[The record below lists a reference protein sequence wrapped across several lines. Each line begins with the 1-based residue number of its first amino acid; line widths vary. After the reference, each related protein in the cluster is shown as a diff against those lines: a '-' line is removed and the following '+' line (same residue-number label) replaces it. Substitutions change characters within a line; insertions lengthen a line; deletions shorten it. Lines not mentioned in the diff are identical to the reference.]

1 MKSKFY
7 QGIQFK
13 FFSIVVLSIIFATA
27 SITVFQ
33 LVIKAAYHITEE
45 QLSNIENQYALFY
58 FLAFLALTLFY
69 YTLLSRKIIKRIN
82 KIYQA
87 VTKMKSTDLSITID
101 DNSLDEI
108 GYLARH
114 INEMTK
120 NLKKAKEREIKA
132 EHEKIEII
140 SSISHDLKTPLTSL
154 LGYIELTKKQLTQDT
169 EICYEY
175 LDVAQKK
182 CLDLKKQL
190 NDLLEYCTLQFG
202 GMKLKLETICAT
214 ELVKE
219 VLTDFIPEFER
230 VNMTYR
236 IDVKEQS
243 LLMDVDPALFARVLQ
258 NIIANSIFYGK
269 DGKRVDIKVWEENKK
284 VNIKII
290 NYGEKISEEALPYL
304 FDRFYRGEK
313 SRNENTGGKGM
324 GLAIAKAIANLHEGD
339 IKVESTKEETSFTI
353 TVKRQLHS

>member
-1 MKSKFY
+1 M
-7 QGIQFK
+7 
-13 FFSIVVLSIIFATA
+13 
-27 SITVFQ
+27 
-33 LVIKAAYHITEE
+33 
-45 QLSNIENQYALFY
+45 
-58 FLAFLALTLFY
+58 
-69 YTLLSRKIIKRIN
+69 
-82 KIYQA
+82 
-87 VTKMKSTDLSITID
+87 
-101 DNSLDEI
+101 
-108 GYLARH
+108 
-114 INEMTK
+114 
-120 NLKKAKEREIKA
+120 
-132 EHEKIEII
+132 I
-140 SSISHDLKTPLTSL
+140 SSAISHDLKRPYFL
-154 LGYIELTKKQLTQDT
+154 LGCIELTKKQLTQDT

-269 DGKRVDIKVWEENKK
+269 DGKRVDIKVGKK
-284 VNIKII
+284 TRK
-290 NYGEKISEEALPYL
+290 
-304 FDRFYRGEK
+304 
-313 SRNENTGGKGM
+313 
-324 GLAIAKAIANLHEGD
+324 
-339 IKVESTKEETSFTI
+339 
-353 TVKRQLHS
+353 

>member
-13 FFSIVVLSIIFATA
+13 FFSSVVLSIIFATA

-58 FLAFLALTLFY
+58 FLAFLALTLIF
-69 YTLLSRKIIKRIN
+69 YTLLSRKIIRRTN
-82 KIYQA
+82 QIYQA
-87 VTKMKSTDLSITID
+87 VTKMKSTDLSVTID

-114 INEMTK
+114 INEMTE
-120 NLKKAKEREIKA
+120 NLKEAKEREIKT
-132 EHEKIEII
+132 EQEKMEII

-175 LDVAQKK
+175 LDVAEKK

-202 GMKLKLETICAT
+202 GIKLKLETICAT

-219 VLTDFIPEFER
+219 VLTDFIPEFEKL
-230 VNMTYR
+230 NMTFR
-236 IDVKEQS
+236 IGASEQP
-243 LLMDVDPALFARVLQ
+243 LLMDVDTALFARVLQ

-269 DGKRVDIKVWEENKK
+269 DGKKVAIKVWEENQQ

-290 NYGEKISEEALPYL
+290 NYGEKISEEDLPYL

-324 GLAIAKAIANLHEGD
+324 GLAIAKAIVNLHGGD
-339 IKVESTKEETSFTI
+339 IKAESTKEETAFTI
-353 TVKRQLHS
+353 TINRK

>member
-58 FLAFLALTLFY
+58 FLAFLALTLIF

-82 KIYQA
+82 QIYQA
-87 VTKMKSTDLSITID
+87 VTKMKSTELSVTID

-120 NLKKAKEREIKA
+120 NLKEAKEREIKT
-132 EHEKIEII
+132 EQEKMEII

-324 GLAIAKAIANLHEGD
+324 GLAIAKAIVNLHGGD
-339 IKVESTKEETSFTI
+339 IIAESSEEETSFTLTI
-353 TVKRQLHS
+353 NRK

>member
-7 QGIQFK
+7 QGIQFN

-27 SITVFQ
+27 SITIFQ
-33 LVIKAAYHITEE
+33 SVIKAAYHISEE

-58 FLAFLALTLFY
+58 FLAFLVLTLFY
-69 YTLLSRKIIKRIN
+69 YTLLSRRIINRIN

-87 VTKMKSTDLSITID
+87 VTKMNNASLSITID

-114 INEMTK
+114 INDMTNK
-120 NLKKAKEREIKA
+120 IKEAKEREVKI
-132 EHEKIEII
+132 EHEKMEII

-154 LGYIELTKKQLTQDT
+154 LGYIELTRKQLTTDI
-169 EICYEY
+169 EICHEY
-175 LDVAQKK
+175 LDISEKK

-190 NDLLEYCTLQFG
+190 NDLLEYCSLQFG
-202 GMKLKLETICAT
+202 GMQLKLETICAR

-219 VLTDFIPEFER
+219 VITDFVPEFER
-230 VNMTYR
+230 LNMTFH
-236 IDVKEQS
+236 IDADEPP
-243 LLMDVDPALFARVLQ
+243 LLMNVDPTLFARLLQ

-269 DGKRVDIKVWEENKK
+269 DGKRVDISVWEENKQIY
-284 VNIKII
+284 IKII
-290 NYGEKISEEALPYL
+290 NYGEKILEEDIPYL
-304 FDRFYRGEK
+304 FDRFYRAEK

-324 GLAIAKAIANLHEGD
+324 GLAIAKAIANLHGGY
-339 IKVESTKEETSFTI
+339 IQVESSNEETSFTI
-353 TVKRQLHS
+353 TIKKLFRD